1 LDAWTSGVRLV
12 GGQCSGPQR
21 LPHTPR
27 LRAHARRVGGKQE
40 DRPQVSGGR
49 VHAPC
54 RLSAEAATEILVW
67 LGRGGSEPVAVVRR
81 GGMPSA
87 AVALPSRAQSLL
99 CRMHPS
105 DVRMCLC
112 AGALE
117 GFVLPKNI

>member
-1 LDAWTSGVRLV
+1 MRLV

-49 VHAPC
+49 VH
-54 RLSAEAATEILVW
+54 EAATEILVW